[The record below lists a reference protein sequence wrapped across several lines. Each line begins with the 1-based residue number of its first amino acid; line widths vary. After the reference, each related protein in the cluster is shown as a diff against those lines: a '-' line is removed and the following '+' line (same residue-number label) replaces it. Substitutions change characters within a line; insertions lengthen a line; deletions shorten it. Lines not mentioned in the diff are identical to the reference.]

1 MEKETNVKQEA
12 MGQLKRKGI
21 RITPQRLAIYH
32 YFLANRNHP
41 TIAEIQQSLR
51 EVYPAVS
58 TATIYNTVRY
68 FKQEGLIKE
77 IGFTYP
83 LRFDLAV
90 EEHDHVICEVC
101 GKIIDFH
108 CPQLEKVKDIAARM
122 TGFKVTHHRLD
133 LYGICKD
140 CRRKENTP
148 LKRKRLKDDK
158 ILKR

>member
-1 MEKETNVKQEA
+1 MEKETKVKQEA
-12 MGQLKRKGI
+12 MAQLKRKGI
-21 RITPQRLAIYH
+21 RMTPQRLAIYH

-58 TATIYNTVRY
+58 TATIYNTIR
-68 FKQEGLIKE
+68 FLKQEGLIKE
-77 IGFTYP
+77 MGFTDP

-101 GKIIDFH
+101 GKIVDFH

-122 TGFKVTHHRLD
+122 TGFKVTHHRLE

-140 CRRKENTP
+140 CQE
-148 LKRKRLKDDK
+148 KRKYAAKEK
-158 ILKR
+158 EVKG